1 MKIEGAKGELLRGQ
15 LRLPGDKSISH
26 RALILGAI
34 AQGVSQVRN
43 FLPSNDCL
51 ATLECVKALGVDTQ
65 RSGDHLLIQGV
76 GLGGLRKP
84 EATLNCQGS
93 ATTMRLLAG
102 LLAGQPFPSTLD
114 GNSSLRKRPM
124 RRIIEPLQ
132 RMGASVVSE
141 DGELPPLAFRGGK
154 LQAIDYQP
162 PVASAQVKSAILLAG
177 LYGEGRTI
185 VREPVPTRDHTERLL
200 HLMGADIESSEGY
213 ITIHSSPLRAA
224 ELSLPG
230 DISSAAFLIVAASLL
245 SGSEI
250 TLSKVGVNPTRTG
263 LLETLKR
270 MGAQIEMENMGQEGN
285 EPVADLIVKSA
296 GLRGVDVGGG
306 IIPRLIDELP
316 ILAVAA
322 TQAEGVT
329 TMRDASELR
338 VKESNRITTI
348 VTELRK
354 MGAQIEDRADGF
366 IVEGP
371 TRLHGARLASHGDHR
386 LAMSLAVAALVAE
399 GESFIAGGDCAAD
412 SFPRFEETLKVLL
425 VPRRSTRRP
434 RRGGEVEP

>member
-1 MKIEGAKGELLRGQ
+1 MKIEGAKRVALRGQ

-34 AQGVSQVRN
+34 ARGVSRVRN

-51 ATLECVKALGVDTQ
+51 ATLECVRALGVDIQ
-65 RSGDHLLIQGV
+65 RSGDHLLLQGV
-76 GLGGLRKP
+76 GLEGLRKP

-102 LLAGQPFPSTLD
+102 LLAGQPFLSTLD
-114 GNSSLRKRPM
+114 GNPSLRKRPM

-132 RMGASVVSE
+132 RMGASVVAE
-141 DGELPPLAFRGGK
+141 NGVLPPLAIRGGR

-177 LYGEGRTI
+177 LYAEGRTI
-185 VREPVPTRDHTERLL
+185 VRELVPTRDHTERLL
-200 HLMGADIESSEGY
+200 HLMGADIESSKGNV
-213 ITIHSSPLRAA
+213 TIRSSPLGAID
-224 ELSLPG
+224 LSIPG
-230 DISSAAFLIVAASLL
+230 DISSAAFLIVAACLFP
-245 SGSEI
+245 GSEI
-250 TLSKVGVNPTRTG
+250 ILSKVGVNATRTG

-270 MGAQIEMENMGQEGN
+270 MGAEIEVENVGREGN

-296 GLRGVDVGGG
+296 GLRGVEVGGD

-329 TMRDASELR
+329 MVRDASELR
-338 VKESNRITTI
+338 FKESDRITTI
-348 VTELRK
+348 VRELRK
-354 MGAQIEDRADGF
+354 MGAQIEERSDGF

-371 TRLHGARLASHGDHR
+371 TRLHGVRLESHGDHR
-386 LAMSLAVAALVAE
+386 LTMALAVAALVAE

-412 SFPRFEETLKVLL
+412 SFPYFEETLKALL
-425 VPRRSTRRP
+425 TSRRSTP
-434 RRGGEVEP
+434 PA